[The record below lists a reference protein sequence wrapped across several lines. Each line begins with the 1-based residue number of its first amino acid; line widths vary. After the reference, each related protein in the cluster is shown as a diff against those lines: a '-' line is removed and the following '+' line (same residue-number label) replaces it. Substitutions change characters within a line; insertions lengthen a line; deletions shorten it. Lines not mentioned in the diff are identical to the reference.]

1 MVIYKY
7 GYNFIKNKIVKKVY
21 TNAFKTN
28 RGGKD
33 FIIVDNEMIKKEN
46 LNKLPNGVNRNIY
59 FTEEKDD
66 VISQFYLDYTVKKLK
81 ELEEEKDRLYDMQKS
96 IINYIYGCGLSNER
110 R

>member
-33 FIIVDNEMIKKEN
+33 FIIVGNEMIKKEN

-81 ELEEEKDRLYDMQKS
+81 ELEEERDRLHDMQKS
-96 IINYIYGCGLSNER
+96 ILNYIYGCGLINE
-110 R
+110 

>member
-81 ELEEEKDRLYDMQKS
+81 ELEEERDRIHDMQKS
-96 IINYIYGCGLSNER
+96 ILNYIYGCGLINE
-110 R
+110 